1 MAYSPFYI
9 TPEELAVYQEAQE
22 QEILTG
28 NNLTTW
34 RKYDIEEANR
44 FSYIFDS
51 LVPIAIMSVVLFL
64 FWYTLGQ
71 DPLMGYVAVGVLI
84 MGYGLSYLLFGL
96 DYRYDYIFSDKGFV
110 MKKRRNMPKWVNTA
124 TQAVGWIG
132 AGVCGT
138 MVAVVGPMALAGAGA
153 LILLSFGMLK
163 RQPDVPTEVRVGE
176 REDWLFADY
185 NKKRKVIKFFFKHD
199 TCEYIDMENTTI
211 SRLHNRFHYYVFF
224 KTVSDLESMVN
235 QLVKE
240 YKLDCT
246 EVNDH
251 KKLFEAKPE
260 ARLFS
265 TPVYFKEY
273 QTDEMF
279 DFRAINTPLPER
291 EYLYNGKWRTES
303 EIEQSKVEGANNL
316 SDNI

>member
-28 NNLTTW
+28 DNLTTW
-34 RKYDIEEANR
+34 HKYDVEEPFRYHYKLTALP
-44 FSYIFDS
+44 F
-51 LVPIAIMSVVLFL
+51 MSFL
-64 FWYTLGQ
+64 FVIVFLTHTSETLVVTFFG
-71 DPLMGYVAVGVLI
+71 LILSVMMAGVF
-84 MGYGLSYLLFGL
+84 YLTIGL
-96 DYRYDYIFSDKGFV
+96 DYQYDYIFSDKGFV

-132 AGVCGT
+132 AVVCVT

-163 RQPDVPTEVRVGE
+163 RQPDEPTDMRVGE

-185 NKKRKVIKFFFKHD
+185 NKKRKVIKFFFKYD
-199 TCEYIDMENTTI
+199 RCEYQDTAHKTTFR
-211 SRLHNRFHYYVFF
+211 SQGRFYCYVFF
-224 KTVSDLESMVN
+224 KNKADLESMVT
-235 QLVKE
+235 QLSKV

-260 ARLFS
+260 PRLFT
-265 TPVYFKEY
+265 TPAYYREY
-273 QTDEMF
+273 PTGQVF
-279 DFRAINTPLPER
+279 DLRATKAPLPER
-291 EYLYNGKWRTES
+291 KYLYNGKWQTES
-303 EIEQSKVEGANNL
+303 EIEQFKAEGANNL
-316 SDNI
+316 

>member
-22 QEILTG
+22 QEILSG
-28 NNLTTW
+28 DNLTTW
-34 RKYDIEEANR
+34 RKYDIEETNR
-44 FSYIFDS
+44 FAYIFDS

-96 DYRYDYIFSDKGFV
+96 DYRYDYIFSSKGFV

-132 AGVCGT
+132 AVVCVV
-138 MVAVVGPMALAGAGA
+138 MVALVGPMALAGAGA
-153 LILLSFGMLK
+153 FILLSFGMLK
-163 RQPDVPTEVRVGE
+163 RQPDEPTEVRVGE

-185 NKKRKVIKFFFKHD
+185 NKKRKVLQFYFKYD
-199 TCEYIDMENTTI
+199 RCEYQDTAQEIVFRSQD
-211 SRLHNRFHYYVFF
+211 RFDCYVFF
-224 KTVSDLESMVN
+224 KTEGDLESMVA
-235 QLVKE
+235 QLSKV
-240 YKLDCT
+240 YKLNCT
-246 EVNDH
+246 EVEDH

-260 ARLFS
+260 SRLFS
-265 TPVYFKEY
+265 IPVCSREY
-273 QTDEMF
+273 KTDEVF
-279 DFRAINTPLPER
+279 DLRASKAPLPER
-291 EYLYNGKWRTES
+291 EYLYNGKWQTES
-303 EIEQSKVEGANNL
+303 EIERLKAAGKQQATSV
-316 SDNI
+316 S

>member
-22 QEILTG
+22 QETLSG
-28 NNLTTW
+28 KNLITW
-34 RKYDIEEANR
+34 RKYDIEEPSRYLYLFISIVAMLPIIVFFYFLGFWSGRWVNDAI
-44 FSYIFDS
+44 SV
-51 LVPIAIMSVVLFL
+51 LVTFFMYS
-64 FWYTLGQ
+64 
-71 DPLMGYVAVGVLI
+71 
-84 MGYGLSYLLFGL
+84 LSYYMYGR
-96 DYRYDYIFSDKGFV
+96 DYRYDYIFSSKGFV

-132 AGVCGT
+132 AVVCVL
-138 MVAVVGPMALAGAGA
+138 MVAVIGPMALAGAGA

-163 RQPDVPTEVRVGE
+163 RQPDEPTEVRVGE

-199 TCEYIDMENTTI
+199 TCEYIDMEHTTI

-273 QTDEMF
+273 QTDEVF
-279 DFRAINTPLPER
+279 DLRASKAPPPER

-303 EIEQSKVEGANNL
+303 EIEQFKAEGTNNL
-316 SDNI
+316 SGNI

>member
-22 QEILTG
+22 QEILAG
-28 NNLTTW
+28 DNVRTW
-34 RKYDIEEANR
+34 HKYDVEEPFRYYFKLFALPFVIAPFLLTLFIHTSDTVDVTI
-44 FSYIFDS
+44 FSFI
-51 LVPIAIMSVVLFL
+51 LSVMVSGAF
-64 FWYTLGQ
+64 
-71 DPLMGYVAVGVLI
+71 
-84 MGYGLSYLLFGL
+84 YLTIGL
-96 DYRYDYIFSDKGFV
+96 DYRYDYIFSDKSFV
-110 MKKRRNMPKWVNTA
+110 MKKRRNMPNWVNTA

-132 AGVCGT
+132 AVVCVV

-153 LILLSFGMLK
+153 FILVSFKMLK
-163 RQPDVPTEVRVGE
+163 RQPDEPTEVRVGE

-199 TCEYIDMENTTI
+199 TCEYINIEHTKI

-235 QLVKE
+235 QLATE

-246 EVNDH
+246 EVADH

-260 ARLFS
+260 ARLFG
-265 TPVYFKEY
+265 TPVCYKEY
-273 QTDEMF
+273 QTDEVF
-279 DFRAINTPLPER
+279 DLRASNAPLPER
-291 EYLYNGKWRTES
+291 EYLYNGKWQTES
-303 EIEQSKVEGANNL
+303 EIEQSKSELTAAKV
-316 SDNI
+316 

>member
-1 MAYSPFYI
+1 MAYSPFYV

-22 QEILTG
+22 QEILAG
-28 NNLTTW
+28 DNVRTW
-34 RKYDIEEANR
+34 HKYDVEEPFRYYFKLFAFPFVIAPFLLTLFIHTSDTVDVTI
-44 FSYIFDS
+44 FSFI
-51 LVPIAIMSVVLFL
+51 LSVMVSGAF
-64 FWYTLGQ
+64 
-71 DPLMGYVAVGVLI
+71 
-84 MGYGLSYLLFGL
+84 YLTIGL

-132 AGVCGT
+132 AVVCVV
-138 MVAVVGPMALAGAGA
+138 MVAMVGPMALAGAGA
-153 LILLSFGMLK
+153 FILVSFKMLK
-163 RQPDVPTEVRVGE
+163 RKPDEPTEVRIGE

-199 TCEYIDMENTTI
+199 TCEYINIEHTKI

-235 QLVKE
+235 QLATE

-246 EVNDH
+246 EVADH

-260 ARLFS
+260 ARLFG
-265 TPVYFKEY
+265 TPVCYKEY
-273 QTDEMF
+273 QTDEVF
-279 DFRAINTPLPER
+279 DLRASNAPLPER
-291 EYLYNGKWRTES
+291 EYLYNGKWQTES
-303 EIEQSKVEGANNL
+303 EIEQSKSELTAAKV
-316 SDNI
+316 

>member
-22 QEILTG
+22 QEILAG
-28 NNLTTW
+28 DNVKTW

-84 MGYGLSYLLFGL
+84 MGYGLSYLLLGL
-96 DYRYDYIFSDKGFV
+96 DYRYDYIFSSKGFV

-124 TQAVGWIG
+124 TQAIGWIG
-132 AGVCGT
+132 AVVCVT

-153 LILLSFGMLK
+153 LILLSFSMLK
-163 RQPDVPTEVRVGE
+163 RQPDVPTELRVGE

-185 NKKRKVIKFFFKHD
+185 HKKRKVIQFYFKHD
-199 TCEYIDMENTTI
+199 ICRYRDTDHKTI
-211 SRLHNRFHYYVFF
+211 FRSQDRFDCYVFF
-224 KTVSDLESMVN
+224 KTEADLESMVA
-235 QLVKE
+235 QLSKV
-240 YKLDCT
+240 YKLNCT
-246 EVNDH
+246 EVDDH

-260 ARLFS
+260 SRLFGI
-265 TPVYFKEY
+265 PVCSREY
-273 QTDEMF
+273 QTDEVF
-279 DFRAINTPLPER
+279 DFRITNTPLPER
-291 EYLYNGKWRTES
+291 EYLYNGKWQTES

>member
-22 QEILTG
+22 QEILSG
-28 NNLTTW
+28 DNLTTW

-44 FSYIFDS
+44 FSYVFDS
-51 LVPIAIMSVVLFL
+51 LIPIAIMSVVLFL

-96 DYRYDYIFSDKGFV
+96 DYRYDYIFSSKGFV
-110 MKKRRNMPKWVNTA
+110 MKKRRNMPKWVSTA
-124 TQAVGWIG
+124 TQAVGWVG
-132 AGVCGT
+132 AVVCVI
-138 MVAVVGPMALAGAGA
+138 MVALVGPMALAGAGA

-163 RQPDVPTEVRVGE
+163 RKPDEPTEVRVGE

-185 NKKRKVIKFFFKHD
+185 NKKRKVIKFFFKYD
-199 TCEYIDMENTTI
+199 RCEYQDTAQEITFR
-211 SRLHNRFHYYVFF
+211 SQGRFYCYIFF
-224 KTVSDLESMVN
+224 KNEADLESMVT
-235 QLVKE
+235 QLSNI
-240 YKLDCT
+240 YKLDCK

-260 ARLFS
+260 PRLFT
-265 TPVYFKEY
+265 TPARYREY
-273 QTDEMF
+273 PTNEVF
-279 DFRAINTPLPER
+279 DLRGAKAPLPECK
-291 EYLYNGKWRTES
+291 YLYNGKWQTES
-303 EIEQSKVEGANNL
+303 EIEQSKPELTTAKE
-316 SDNI
+316 

>member
-9 TPEELAVYQEAQE
+9 TPEELVVYQEAQE
-22 QEILTG
+22 QKILTG
-28 NNLTTW
+28 DNLTTW
-34 RKYDIEEANR
+34 HKYDVEEPFRYHYKLTALP
-44 FSYIFDS
+44 F
-51 LVPIAIMSVVLFL
+51 MSFL
-64 FWYTLGQ
+64 FVIVFLTHSSDTLVVTFFG
-71 DPLMGYVAVGVLI
+71 LI
-84 MGYGLSYLLFGL
+84 LSAMMAGIFYLTIGL

-110 MKKRRNMPKWVNTA
+110 MKKRLNMPKWVNTA

-132 AGVCGT
+132 AVVCVV
-138 MVAVVGPMALAGAGA
+138 MVALVGPMALAGAGA
-153 LILLSFGMLK
+153 FILLSFGMLK
-163 RQPDVPTEVRVGE
+163 RQPDEPTEVRVGE

-199 TCEYIDMENTTI
+199 TCEYINMEHTKI

-235 QLVKE
+235 QLTTE

-246 EVNDH
+246 EVTDH

-265 TPVYFKEY
+265 TPVCYKEY
-273 QTDEMF
+273 QTDEVF
-279 DFRAINTPLPER
+279 DLRASNAPLPER
-291 EYLYNGKWRTES
+291 EYLYNGKWQTES
-303 EIEQSKVEGANNL
+303 EIERLKAAGEQPASPA
-316 SDNI
+316 S

>member
-1 MAYSPFYI
+1 MAYSPFYV

-22 QEILTG
+22 QEILAG
-28 NNLTTW
+28 DNVRTW
-34 RKYDIEEANR
+34 HKYDVEEPFRYYFKLFALPFVIAPFLLTLFIHTSDTVDVTI
-44 FSYIFDS
+44 FSFI
-51 LVPIAIMSVVLFL
+51 LSVIVSGAF
-64 FWYTLGQ
+64 
-71 DPLMGYVAVGVLI
+71 
-84 MGYGLSYLLFGL
+84 YLTIGL

-132 AGVCGT
+132 AVVCVV
-138 MVAVVGPMALAGAGA
+138 MVAMVGPMALAGAGA
-153 LILLSFGMLK
+153 FILVSFKMLK
-163 RQPDVPTEVRVGE
+163 RQPDEPTEVRVGE

-199 TCEYIDMENTTI
+199 TCEYINIEHTKI

-235 QLVKE
+235 QLATE

-246 EVNDH
+246 EVADH

-260 ARLFS
+260 ARLFG
-265 TPVYFKEY
+265 TPVCYKEY
-273 QTDEMF
+273 QTDEVF
-279 DFRAINTPLPER
+279 DLRASKAPLPER
-291 EYLYNGKWRTES
+291 EYLYNGKWQTES
-303 EIEQSKVEGANNL
+303 EIEKSKSELTAAKV
-316 SDNI
+316 

>member
-28 NNLTTW
+28 DNLTTW
-34 RKYDIEEANR
+34 HKYDVEEPFRYHYKLTALP
-44 FSYIFDS
+44 F
-51 LVPIAIMSVVLFL
+51 MSFL
-64 FWYTLGQ
+64 FVIVFLTHTSETLVVTFFG
-71 DPLMGYVAVGVLI
+71 LILSVMMAGVF
-84 MGYGLSYLLFGL
+84 YLTIGL

-132 AGVCGT
+132 AVVCVT

-163 RQPDVPTEVRVGE
+163 RQPDEPTDMRVGE

-185 NKKRKVIKFFFKHD
+185 NKKRKVIKFFFKYD
-199 TCEYIDMENTTI
+199 RCEYQDTAHKTTFR
-211 SRLHNRFHYYVFF
+211 SQGRFYCYVFF
-224 KTVSDLESMVN
+224 KNKADLESMVT
-235 QLVKE
+235 QLSKV

-260 ARLFS
+260 PRLFT
-265 TPVYFKEY
+265 TPAYYREY
-273 QTDEMF
+273 PTGQVF
-279 DFRAINTPLPER
+279 DLRATKTPLPER
-291 EYLYNGKWRTES
+291 KYLYNGKWQTES
-303 EIEQSKVEGANNL
+303 EIEKSKSEGANNL
-316 SDNI
+316 SSNI